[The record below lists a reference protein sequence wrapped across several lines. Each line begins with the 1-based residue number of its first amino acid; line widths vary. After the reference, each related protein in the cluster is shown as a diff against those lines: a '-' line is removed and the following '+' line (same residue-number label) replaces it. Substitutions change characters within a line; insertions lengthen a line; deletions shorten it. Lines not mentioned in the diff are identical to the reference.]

1 MSSSDTPQL
10 RLSLPQSA
18 STFKRSFD
26 QFGFDLDSPLDSTAV
41 ASSSGTD
48 EHRPGPSNTD
58 RNKRARS
65 SSGTLN
71 SADQAHA
78 MDSSPS
84 SSSSHTISSG
94 SSHHPVATHGDAP
107 PPPAIRY
114 SQAPENDPVF
124 PSALGGELSHTSSGL
139 FDSSRPV
146 ETSPVQPPTTSV
158 WSNPLSSTNS
168 GTEQNDQFR
177 MSMERFHAF
186 DSQISSI
193 RTRPSPLPLR
203 PPPTPPTLPPL
214 TLSSPIEHTRSH
226 TGPVVSLPSVESLS
240 YTSAPAQA
248 SPSTLP
254 PTAPPSATS
263 PDQYHS
269 AMSPLRFEEFGELR
283 EMMGFIQEQNPN
295 SSTIDRPTFRR
306 HQSPPLADNSERPRI
321 GPLFRRSTPR
331 HMEENVSRNSTL
343 HPWPSVRRGA
353 LPDDSDDEFGGRT
366 IVPNMQGRGSLDHP
380 RTRLDPSLLANRM
393 RRSMDD
399 QVAHP
404 PLGRMSPPLVSPVVS
419 SQVEPNSNHPVNSSR
434 TQEQG
439 RHNRHELWPFHSPS
453 RLPVFAE
460 AVRTLAERLGRSR
473 QRTSYAGDRRAERSR
488 SPGPGVFSSSCILL
502 YLFMALIQLKL
513 LPDRFNLSCTL

>member
-1 MSSSDTPQL
+1 
-10 RLSLPQSA
+10 
-18 STFKRSFD
+18 
-26 QFGFDLDSPLDSTAV
+26 
-41 ASSSGTD
+41 
-48 EHRPGPSNTD
+48 
-58 RNKRARS
+58 
-65 SSGTLN
+65 
-71 SADQAHA
+71 
-78 MDSSPS
+78 
-84 SSSSHTISSG
+84 
-94 SSHHPVATHGDAP
+94 
-107 PPPAIRY
+107 
-114 SQAPENDPVF
+114 
-124 PSALGGELSHTSSGL
+124 
-139 FDSSRPV
+139 
-146 ETSPVQPPTTSV
+146 
-158 WSNPLSSTNS
+158 
-168 GTEQNDQFR
+168 
-177 MSMERFHAF
+177 
-186 DSQISSI
+186 
-193 RTRPSPLPLR
+193 
-203 PPPTPPTLPPL
+203 
-214 TLSSPIEHTRSH
+214 
-226 TGPVVSLPSVESLS
+226 
-240 YTSAPAQA
+240 
-248 SPSTLP
+248 
-254 PTAPPSATS
+254 
-263 PDQYHS
+263 
-269 AMSPLRFEEFGELR
+269 MSPLRFEEFGELR

-488 SPGPGVFSSSCILL
+488 SPGPGVFSSSTSPAHYDWSFAYPEFTSSEDSPYELDLQTPSPWFSEENITPRLS
-502 YLFMALIQLKL
+502 MPTSRIQRDTSISRQVPWRRS
-513 LPDRFNLSCTL
+513 LPSNEVIQSGK